1 MIDYQRIYHV
11 GVLTTGLEPA
21 MEELGHQLSLTWCEV
36 QDRKLVVNTASSG
49 ESVVSVK
56 FTYSVEGPQH
66 VELLEA
72 EPGSYWD
79 GTGRPGL
86 HHVGVWVDDLSAE
99 TNALIDAGWQLEVS
113 GVGPDG
119 GYGTFTYL
127 RANTGQLVELVDAQA
142 KPRFEA
148 WWAGGSL

>member
-21 MEELGHQLSLTWCEV
+21 MAELGDELSLTWCQIQERDIRV
-36 QDRKLVVNTASSG
+36 RTPEG
-49 ESVVSVK
+49 ESVVPMR
-56 FTYSVEGPQH
+56 FTYSAEGPQH

-86 HHVGVWVDDLSAE
+86 HHVGVWVEDLTAE
-99 TNALIDAGWQLEVS
+99 TNRLRDAGWDFEVS
-113 GVGPDG
+113 GIGPDG
-119 GYGTFTYL
+119 GYGTFSYL
-127 RANTGQLVELVDAQA
+127 RAKSGQLVELVDEAA

>member
-1 MIDYQRIYHV
+1 MIDYQNIYHV

-21 MEELGHQLSLTWCEV
+21 MEELGNQLSFTWCEV
-36 QDRKLVVNTASSG
+36 QDRDLVVRTATG
-49 ESVVSVK
+49 ESTVSVR

-72 EPGSYWD
+72 EVGSYWD
-79 GTGRPGL
+79 GTDRPGL
-86 HHVGVWVDDLSAE
+86 HHIGLWVDDLTAE
-99 TNALIDAGWQLEVS
+99 TNRLLDAGWSFEVS

-119 GYGTFTYL
+119 GYGTFSYL
-127 RANTGQLVELVDAQA
+127 RAQTGQLVELVDASA